1 MKYGV
6 IFLSICILI
15 SSCAKNEKNNKNSPI
30 DNNSEW
36 IKKTYYEKSGA
47 LKSEISIKNKKKNG
61 PAKEYYPTG
70 ELRTLV
76 NYADNIKQGETV
88 WYYKNGN
95 PYRVTPYVDG
105 KMEGI
110 RKIYYENGKL
120 QAEIPYT
127 KGEAQEG
134 LKEYDKQGKPIENYP
149 KLVFKSEN
157 LIKTT
162 RQFVIY
168 CYLSDESKNV
178 TYYHQIKDDLGKL
191 HLNTIPA
198 KNGIGK
204 LVLQIP
210 VASNEKY
217 TITIIAKT
225 KSRLGNPLIIRSNY
239 DFTLN

>member
-110 RKIYYENGKL
+110 RKIYYESGKI
-120 QAEIPYT
+120 QAEIPYI

-134 LKEYDKQGKPIENYP
+134 LKEYDKSGNLIKNYP
-149 KLVFKSEN
+149 KLVFRSEN
-157 LIKTT
+157 FIKTT
-162 RQFVIY
+162 GQYVIY
-168 CYLSDESKNV
+168 CNLSDKSKNV
-178 TYYHQIKDDLGKL
+178 KYFQQIKDDLGKL
-191 HLNTIPA
+191 HLNPIPS
-198 KNGIGK
+198 KNGQGK
-204 LVLQIP
+204 LELQ
-210 VASNEKY
+210 VSRASNERH
-217 TITIIAKT
+217 TITVIANT
-225 KSRLGNPLIIRSNY
+225 ESRLGNPLIIKSSY
-239 DFTLN
+239 DFAFQ